1 MSEPLAKCQSPPAF
15 RPLTPKRELFCQEYV
30 KDMNG
35 TQAAIRAG
43 YSPHTANEQAA
54 RLLAISSVKSRV
66 QELTKEK
73 VGRIKIEQ
81 DDVLRELLA
90 ILKST
95 HKDYK
100 QDADGNLTT
109 VENPSNPD
117 ADRAV
122 AGVRRRIKRHID
134 PFGEKEEIV
143 QVEEVEY
150 RLWDKNSAIQKAMK
164 HLGLLEDKLSVKIED
179 PAGAL
184 AEVLGLKKEDLP

>member
-1 MSEPLAKCQSPPAF
+1 MPRQNPDGTY
-15 RPLTPKRELFCQEYV
+15 RLTNKQEMFCQEYL
-30 KDMNG
+30 KDLNA
-35 TQAAIRAG
+35 TQAAARAG
-43 YSPHTANEQAA
+43 YSSKTSNQIGSA
-54 RLLAISSVKSRV
+54 LLANIGVKTRI
-66 QELTKEK
+66 QELQNIRTNK
-73 VGRIKIEQ
+73 IKIEQ

-90 ILKST
+90 ILRST

-100 QDADGNLTT
+100 QDENGNLIT

-122 AGVRRRIKRHID
+122 AGVRRRIRRHID